1 MSKKFIYITL
11 LFINCIASVKAQNTE
26 NTIDESMNNF
36 LRQSD
41 KLYAVI
47 AVLLIIFTCIILFLL
62 NQDKKINQIKKEF
75 LNNNKLP
82 KN

>member
-11 LFINCIASVKAQNTE
+11 LFINSIASVKAQNTE

>member
-1 MSKKFIYITL
+1 MSKKLIYIIL
-11 LFINCIASVKAQNTE
+11 LFITCIASVKAQNTE